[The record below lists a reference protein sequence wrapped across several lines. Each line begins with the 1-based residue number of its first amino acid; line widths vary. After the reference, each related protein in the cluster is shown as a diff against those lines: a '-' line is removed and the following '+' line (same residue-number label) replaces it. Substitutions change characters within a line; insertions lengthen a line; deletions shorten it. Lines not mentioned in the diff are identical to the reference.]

1 MSVVTI
7 FSGAFCQ
14 GREVA
19 SEAASQLGYQ
29 LVDDQALVS
38 QVSQASDLSPAK
50 LMRAMTD
57 KAGAFN
63 NFTHEK
69 ERAVAFLKIG
79 MSQLLEQDK
88 LVCLGYCAHLLP
100 ADIPNVLR
108 ICLIADMKHR
118 LDLARQQGQSDK
130 DAQARIHREDE
141 SAHLWVKYL
150 RDREAWSSEL
160 YDILLPLDKKSW
172 QEAVS
177 LIVQNAQSELLA
189 TNAKAQARLADFQLA
204 AKVEMAL
211 VREGHDIRV
220 SAREGK
226 VFIEINKKVLLLSRL
241 EEELTRLAR
250 GVPGVGEVE
259 TKVGPGYYQT
269 DIYRRANFDL
279 PAKVLLVDDERE
291 FVQTLSERLLMREI
305 GSAVVYDGQQALSFI
320 KDEEPE
326 VMVLDL
332 KMPGIDGIE
341 VLRRLKKEHPA
352 IEVIILTGH
361 GSEADREIC
370 MQLGAFAYLKKPVD
384 IDVLSQTMRE
394 AYDKIRAQDGRS

>member
-19 SEAASQLGYQ
+19 SEAAGQLGYQ
-29 LVDDQALVS
+29 LVDDQALVN
-38 QVSQASDLSPAK
+38 QVSQASDLTPAK

-57 KAGAFN
+57 KPGAFN

-79 MSQLLEQDK
+79 MSQLLQQDK
-88 LVCLGYCAHLLP
+88 LVYVGLGAQLVP
-100 ADIPNVLR
+100 AEVSNVLR
-108 ICLIADMKHR
+108 VCLITDLKHR
-118 LDLARQQGQSDK
+118 LEQARQRGLSDK
-130 DAQARIHREDE
+130 DAQARIQKKDE
-141 SAHLWVKYL
+141 AAHLWVKYL
-150 RDREAWSSEL
+150 RDKEPWASDL
-160 YDILLPLDKKSW
+160 YDIRLPMDKKSTA
-172 QEAVS
+172 EAVS
-177 LIVQNAQSELLA
+177 LVVHNAKSDLLA
-189 TNAKAQARLADFQLA
+189 TNAKTLAQLADFQLG

-211 VREGHDIRV
+211 VREGHEIRV
-220 SAREGK
+220 SAQDSK
-226 VFIEINKKVLLLSRL
+226 VLIEINKKVLMLSRL
-241 EEELTRLAR
+241 EEELTRLAKA
-250 GVPGVGEVE
+250 VPGVSTVE

-305 GSAVVYDGQQALSFI
+305 GSAVVYNGQQALSFI

-332 KMPGIDGIE
+332 KMPGIE
-341 VLRRLKKEHPA
+341 VLRRLKKDHPN

-394 AYDKIRAQDGRS
+394 AYDKIKAKGTPA

>member
-19 SEAASQLGYQ
+19 SEAASQLNYQ
-29 LVDDQALVS
+29 LVDDQALVN

-50 LMRAMTD
+50 LLRAMTD

-79 MSQLLEQDK
+79 LSQLLQQDK
-88 LVCLGYCAHLLP
+88 LVYVGFGAHLVP
-100 ADIPNVLR
+100 AEVGNVLR
-108 ICLIADMKHR
+108 VCLIADGKHR
-118 LDLARQQGQSDK
+118 LEQARRQGLSDK
-130 DAQARIHREDE
+130 EAQARLHKEDE

-150 RDREAWSSEL
+150 REKGPWASEL
-160 YDILLPLDKKSW
+160 YDILLPMDKKGPA
-172 QEAVS
+172 EAVS
-177 LIVQNAQSELLA
+177 LIVHNAKSDLLA
-189 TNAKAQARLADFQLA
+189 TTPKALAQLADFQLA

-211 VREGHDIRV
+211 VREGHEIRV
-220 SAREGK
+220 AARDGK
-226 VFIEINKKVLLLSRL
+226 VFIEINKKVLMLSRL
-241 EEELTRLAR
+241 EEELTRLAKA
-250 GVPGVGEVE
+250 VPGVGEVE

-305 GSAVVYDGQQALSFI
+305 GSAVVYDGHEALSFI

-341 VLRRLKKEHPA
+341 VLRRLKKDHPA

-394 AYDKIRAQDGRS
+394 AYEKIKAKGAQA

>member
-19 SEAASQLGYQ
+19 QEVAGQLDYQ
-29 LVDDQALVS
+29 LLDDQALVS

-50 LMRAMTD
+50 LMRAMTE

-63 NFTHEK
+63 SFTHEK

-79 MSQLLEQDK
+79 MSQLLQRDK
-88 LVCLGYCAHLLP
+88 LVYLGYGAHLVP
-100 ADIPNVLR
+100 AEVGNVLKV
-108 ICLIADMKHR
+108 CLIADLKFR
-118 LDLARQQGQSDK
+118 LERAKSQGQAEK
-130 DAQARIHREDE
+130 EAQARIHKEDE

-150 RDREAWSSEL
+150 RERAPWSSEL
-160 YDILLPLDKKSW
+160 YDILLPMDKKGAA
-172 QEAVS
+172 EAVS
-177 LIVQNAQSELLA
+177 LIAHNAKSDLLA
-189 TNAKAQARLADFQLA
+189 SGPKAMAQLADFQLA

-211 VREGHDIRV
+211 VREGHEIRV
-220 SAREGK
+220 SAKEGK
-226 VFIEINKKVLLLSRL
+226 VLIEINKKVLMLSRL
-241 EEELTRLAR
+241 EEDLTRLAR
-250 GVPGVGEVE
+250 SVPGVGEVQ

-279 PAKVLLVDDERE
+279 PAKVLLVDDEKE

-305 GSAVVYDGQQALSFI
+305 GSAVVYDGQQALSFV

-361 GSEADREIC
+361 GSEADREMC

-384 IDVLSQTMRE
+384 IDVLSQVMRE
-394 AYDKIRAQDGRS
+394 AYEKIRAQGRES